1 MSQHEDTELS
11 AIIKMQAERHAA
23 PAGLRDR
30 IVTAIRQADAPA
42 RQESK
47 FRGWRQWLNLGAAF
61 AMGVFASVTVVYFL
75 LTVSAQ
81 ERLAQEVVASHV
93 RSLMA
98 AHLADVA
105 SSDRHTVKP
114 WFSGKLDFSPPV
126 HDLTQAGFPLVGGRL
141 DYVGG
146 RPAAALVY
154 RHRQHTINVFVWPRD
169 ARSPTPPAAIE
180 AQGFNVTGWENKA
193 MQFWLVSD
201 LNVGDLQ
208 LLAEQ
213 LRVADTT
220 ASVHPKPRVEP

>member
-1 MSQHEDTELS
+1 MNQQEDTELS
-11 AIIKMQAERHAA
+11 TIVQTQAERHAA

-30 IVTAIRQADAPA
+30 IVTSILQADVPT
-42 RQESK
+42 RHMSK
-47 FRGWRQWLNLGAAF
+47 FQGWRQWLNLGAAF
-61 AMGVFASVTVVYFL
+61 AMGILASVTVVYFL
-75 LTVSAQ
+75 TTVSAQ

-126 HDLTQAGFPLVGGRL
+126 HDLAQAGFPLVGGRL

-146 RPAAALVY
+146 HPAAALVY
-154 RHRQHTINVFVWPRD
+154 QHRQHIINVFVWPRD
-169 ARSPTPPAAIE
+169 AHAPTPPAALE
-180 AQGFNVTGWENKA
+180 AQGFNVIGWENKA

-201 LNVGDLQ
+201 LNVDDLQ
-208 LLAEQ
+208 QLADQ
-213 LRVADTT
+213 LRKAAITGSQSP
-220 ASVHPKPRVEP
+220 ASPVQP